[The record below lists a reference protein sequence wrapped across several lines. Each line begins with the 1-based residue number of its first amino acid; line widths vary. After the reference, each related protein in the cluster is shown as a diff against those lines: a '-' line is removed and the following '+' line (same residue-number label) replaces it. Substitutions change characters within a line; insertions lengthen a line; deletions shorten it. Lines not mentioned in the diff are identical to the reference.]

1 MPQKLIKTLQDR
13 IQSIPRPRWWDFAV
27 DLYNNVSRDNI
38 GLISAGI
45 AFYFLMAVFP
55 AIAAGISIYGLFS
68 DPYDIMKKASAVD
81 QLLPKDAVGIL
92 MDQAT
97 KIASAGTGVLSFSL
111 ISSLLLTLYTTT
123 QGAKALITGCNI
135 AYNCPERRNFFKLTL
150 TAYTLT
156 FFLVV
161 YFIVS
166 LILVAVIP
174 VIVQFLHVFFPLD
187 ILLLWCR
194 WPVMFLLAL
203 SGLSVIYR
211 FAPSRPEPRWMWL
224 NPGAVTATGLWLLL
238 SSLFSVYVSNFGK
251 YNETYGS
258 LGAVVIL
265 LLWFLLTALTIL
277 LGAEINATLDERKS
291 KGKQAETL

>member
-1 MPQKLIKTLQDR
+1 MPQNFIKALQAR
-13 IQSIPRPRWWDFAV
+13 IQAIPRPRWWSFAA
-27 DLYNNVSRDNI
+27 DLYNHVTNDNI

-68 DPYDIMKKASAVD
+68 DPYDIMDKASALE
-81 QLLPKDAVGIL
+81 QFLPKDALAIL
-92 MDQAT
+92 MDQAA
-97 KIASAGTGVLSFSL
+97 KIASASKGVLSFSL

-135 AYNCPERRNFFKLTL
+135 AYNCPEKRNIFKLNL
-150 TAYTLT
+150 TAYALT

-161 YFIVS
+161 YFIIS

-174 VIVQFLHVFFPLD
+174 AVVQFLHIFYPLD

-194 WPVMFLLAL
+194 WPAMFALAL

-211 FAPSRPEPRWMWL
+211 FAPSRPEPRWQWL
-224 NPGAVTATGLWLLL
+224 NPGAVTATALWLLL

-277 LGAEINATLDERKS
+277 LGAEINATLDERKN
-291 KGKQAETL
+291 KAQQAETL